1 MGGARSGTGSHPTLS
16 DDRETS
22 GKSQP
27 FGGRP
32 PPVSSEKHIRVQAN
46 RRGNDQRVG
55 QWQCT
60 AMTLPQGGGNDRSLG
75 VQILDVQREPCYV
88 LEDPSNR

>member
-1 MGGARSGTGSHPTLS
+1 MGGARPGTGSHPTLS

-60 AMTLPQGGGNDRSLG
+60 AMTLPQGGGNYRSLG

-88 LEDPSNR
+88 LEDSSNR